1 MNSTPAASTN
11 ILSHSLWMAFFNPI
25 YLRCNVCETKN
36 HLNIIIE
43 FFRHKIIRGSY
54 NMTKK
59 ANWLSQTNV
68 CVNIIL
74 YLSKGYTKIMFNRY
88 RPAYWWASKTET
100 KIRCF
105 SISYGIC
112 TRERKF
118 KAWNVVGK
126 TIIGGEQIICLE
138 VVMINLLSIVFLYF
152 LRLKFIFFK
161 IINT

>member
-1 MNSTPAASTN
+1 
-11 ILSHSLWMAFFNPI
+11 
-25 YLRCNVCETKN
+25 
-36 HLNIIIE
+36 
-43 FFRHKIIRGSY
+43 
-54 NMTKK
+54 MTKK

-118 KAWNVVGK
+118 KAWNVAGK

>member
-88 RPAYWWASKTET
+88 RPDVSALVMEFVHEKENSKHE
-100 KIRCF
+100 
-105 SISYGIC
+105 
-112 TRERKF
+112 
-118 KAWNVVGK
+118 
-126 TIIGGEQIICLE
+126 
-138 VVMINLLSIVFLYF
+138 MLLVKPL
-152 LRLKFIFFK
+152 
-161 IINT
+161 